1 MEMKSIILLLLFCI
15 SLLFMAT
22 IVEAQ
27 TGQRKVNSQDTS
39 SVAFVDPESGTVSQE
54 DAKLLK
60 ACSEGSLTGVKN
72 ALAPPRGGKP
82 ANIEARDP
90 GIGNTP
96 FIWAAF
102 HGYVHIMEYLLH
114 RGADIE
120 AISNDGHKT
129 ALLLASYG
137 GHVDA
142 VIFLLRSGAQINAA
156 NSRGDTSI
164 AIASYMNHVDVV
176 DVLLKRRANIL
187 LATKEHKYTPLHLA
201 AYKGYTD
208 VISYFLNS
216 DDEHVHDIVNAKDK
230 EGNSPMM
237 LASIQGHGEVLR
249 LLLNYESCD
258 QSLLDN
264 LGNSA
269 VILAANRGHLEC
281 LEILE
286 EYGLDLDLTNTL
298 GQTALIRTV
307 MKSHVKALKYL
318 LTRGASIDIEDN
330 SGFTALERALYSNLS
345 GPLEILTEYYVVS
358 GKMDE
363 IGIAKKKIEKLR
375 EQEEEAKKATEID
388 PSSFVKI
395 EL

>member
-1 MEMKSIILLLLFCI
+1 MG
-15 SLLFMAT
+15 
-22 IVEAQ
+22 AQ
-27 TGQRKVNSQDTS
+27 HGKGRVHQQDTS
-39 SVAFVDPESGTVSQE
+39 SVAFVDSESGTVSQE

-72 ALAPPRGGKP
+72 ALVPPQGGKP

-102 HGYVHIMEYLLH
+102 HGFVEIMEYLLQ

-137 GHVDA
+137 GHADA
-142 VIFLLRSGAQINAA
+142 VEVLLRSGAQINAA

-164 AIASYMNHVDVV
+164 AIASYMNHVTVV
-176 DVLLKRRANIL
+176 DVLLKRRANLL

-208 VISYFLNS
+208 VVSLFLDS
-216 DDEHVHDIVNAKDK
+216 DDEHVHEIVNSKDK

-249 LLLNYESCD
+249 LLLDHESCD
-258 QSLLDN
+258 QSLIDN
-264 LGNSA
+264 IGNSA

-286 EYGLDLDLTNTL
+286 EYGLDLDHTNSL
-298 GQTALIRTV
+298 GQTALFRAV
-307 MKSHVKALKYL
+307 LKSHVKALHHL
-318 LTRGASIDIEDN
+318 LTRGASVDIQDG
-330 SGFTALERALYSNLS
+330 SGFTALEKAIYSKLS
-345 GPLEILTEYYVVS
+345 GPLEILTEYYLVS
-358 GKMDE
+358 GRVEE
-363 IGIAKKKIEKLR
+363 IEVAKGKVQKIIK
-375 EQEEEAKKATEID
+375 EEEGVKKAAELD
-388 PSSFVKI
+388 PSSFVKV